1 MLLALLLVYLDVVV
15 GLAEGFTVQFL
26 EIFLE
31 FLERSLLED
40 GVSVEVDNGEE
51 GLLDHLKTTLGLE
64 LLPNE
69 QKVREI
75 EDADEDTQKRLRARQ
90 LYNNLEVIDLILCV
104 GLPLLQ

>member
-15 GLAEGFTVQFL
+15 GLAEGLAVEFL

-40 GVSVEVDNGEE
+40 GVSVEVYNGEE
-51 GLLDHLKTTLGLE
+51 GLLDYLKTTLGLE

-69 QKVREI
+69 QKV
-75 EDADEDTQKRLRARQ
+75 
-90 LYNNLEVIDLILCV
+90 
-104 GLPLLQ
+104 